1 MSEQELH
8 ERLERGREFWRAN
21 QAEIKELRTEVGSL
35 REACAEKDKQIEGLE
50 QLADRNKQEMQ
61 SIFDLLSDLLADA
74 STAARITAEMKDKL
88 KPYHTEVD

>member
-8 ERLERGREFWRAN
+8 ERLERGRKIWREN
-21 QAEIKELRTEVGSL
+21 QVEIKELHGEVGSL
-35 REACAEKDKQIEGLE
+35 REDCAEKDKQIEGLE

-74 STAARITAEMKDKL
+74 ATAARITAEMKDKL

>member
-1 MSEQELH
+1 MSKEELQA
-8 ERLERGREFWRAN
+8 RLERGRDIWRAN
-21 QAEIKELRTEVGSL
+21 QDEIKELRTEVGSL

-74 STAARITAEMKDKL
+74 ATAARITAEMKDKL